1 MKNILKCTKKYLP
14 FIILAPIV
22 LIVEVILEVN
32 IPKVMAEIIDTGISS
47 ADPKV
52 VVELGIKM
60 VGMALCSFTAG
71 ALGSYLSSTGSMG
84 FGAELRKTVFDK
96 IQDFSFENI
105 DGFQQSSLLTRLTTD
120 VDYVQQGLRMLTT
133 MFIRAPFM
141 MVAAGVV
148 AYKLNKDLF
157 VVFEVAIPIVVIV
170 IVLLAK
176 IALPKFRFMLT
187 KYDGLND
194 MEQEYLTNVRVVKA
208 YVRESHEKNKFA
220 TVNKDLMTSSIDVEG
235 LLCLLGPIMQLLIYG
250 CILAVYYL
258 GGIDIAHGQ
267 MEIGSLTAFV
277 SYISQ
282 ILIGLLMMGMIFMNI
297 IRLKGSVDR
306 LSEVINTESSLT
318 DGDYPGKVENGS
330 IDFEDVSFTYL
341 NAARESL
348 SDACFHI
355 NSGETIGIIGSTGS
369 GKTTLVQL
377 IPRLYDVT
385 KGTVKVGGRNVKEY
399 KLKELRDDVAMV
411 LQQNVLFSGT
421 IKDNLKWGNEFA
433 SDEEIVA
440 ACKQASIDDFIQ
452 SLPDKYDTDL
462 GQGGVNVSG
471 GQKQRLCIARALLKK
486 PKIVILDD
494 STSAVDTHTDSCIRQ
509 ALKEELKGTTTL
521 IIAQRVSSVKDADRV
536 IVLDD
541 GKIVDFDTPEN
552 LLKNNQIYQDIYYT
566 QMKGVETDA

>member
-1 MKNILKCTKKYLP
+1 MKKILSCTKRFLP
-14 FIILAPIV
+14 FIILAPLV

-32 IPKVMAEIIDTGISS
+32 IPKVMAQIIDTGISS
-47 ADPKV
+47 GDPNV
-52 VVELGIKM
+52 VVNLGIKM
-60 VGMALCSFTAG
+60 VLMAVCSFAAG
-71 ALGSYLSSTGSMG
+71 SLGCYLSSVGSMG
-84 FGAELRKTVFDK
+84 FGAELRKTVFNK

-141 MVAAGVV
+141 MVAAAVV
-148 AYKLNKDLF
+148 AFQLNKDLF
-157 VVFEVAIPIVVIV
+157 VVFEVAVPIV
-170 IVLLAK
+170 IVAILLLSK
-176 IALPKFRFMLT
+176 IAMPKFRYMLT

-194 MEQEYLTNVRVVKA
+194 MEQEYFTNVRVVKA
-208 YVRESHEKNKFA
+208 YVRETHEKDRFA
-220 TVNKDLMTSSIDVEG
+220 SVNHDLMTSSIDVEG
-235 LLCLLGPIMQLLIYG
+235 LLCLLGPVMQLVVYG

-258 GGIDIAHGQ
+258 GGIDIAHGT

-306 LSEVINTESSLT
+306 LSEVINTDSTLT
-318 DGDYPGKVENGS
+318 DGDYDGKVEDGS
-330 IDFEDVSFTYL
+330 IDFENVSFTYL
-341 NAARESL
+341 KAARESL
-348 SDACFHI
+348 SDASLHI
-355 NSGETIGIIGSTGS
+355 ASGETVGIIGSTGS

-377 IPRLYDVT
+377 IPRLYDAT
-385 KGTVKVGGRNVKEY
+385 KGSVKVGGRDVKEY

-421 IKDNLKWGNEFA
+421 IKENLKWGNENA
-433 SDEEIVA
+433 TDEEIA
-440 ACKQASIDDFIQ
+440 KACKQASIDDFIE

-486 PKIVILDD
+486 PKIIILDD

-521 IIAQRVSSVKDADRV
+521 IIAQRVASVKDADRI

-541 GKIVDFDTPEN
+541 GKIVDIDTPEN

-566 QMKGVETDA
+566 QMKGVE

>member
-1 MKNILKCTKKYLP
+1 MKKILSCTKRFLP
-14 FIILAPIV
+14 FIILAPLV

-32 IPKVMAEIIDTGISS
+32 IPKVMAQIIDTGISS
-47 ADPKV
+47 GDPNV
-52 VVELGIKM
+52 VVNLGIKM
-60 VGMALCSFTAG
+60 VLMAVCSFAAG
-71 ALGSYLSSTGSMG
+71 SLGCYLSSVGSMG
-84 FGAELRKTVFDK
+84 FGAELRKTVFNK

-141 MVAAGVV
+141 MVAAAVV
-148 AYKLNKDLF
+148 AFQLNKDLF
-157 VVFEVAIPIVVIV
+157 VVFEVAVPIV
-170 IVLLAK
+170 IVAILLLSK
-176 IALPKFRFMLT
+176 IAMPKFRYMLT

-194 MEQEYLTNVRVVKA
+194 MEQEYFTNVRVVKA
-208 YVRESHEKNKFA
+208 YVRETHEKDRFA
-220 TVNKDLMTSSIDVEG
+220 SVNHDLMTSSIDVEG
-235 LLCLLGPIMQLLIYG
+235 LLCLLGPVMQLVVYG

-258 GGIDIAHGQ
+258 GGIDIAHGT

-306 LSEVINTESSLT
+306 LSEVINTDSTLT
-318 DGDYPGKVENGS
+318 DGDYDGKVGGGS
-330 IDFEDVSFTYL
+330 IDFENVSFTYL
-341 NAARESL
+341 KAARESL
-348 SDACFHI
+348 SDASLHI
-355 NSGETIGIIGSTGS
+355 ASGETVGIIGSTGS

-377 IPRLYDVT
+377 IPRLYDAT
-385 KGTVKVGGRNVKEY
+385 KGSVKVGGRDVKEY

-421 IKDNLKWGNEFA
+421 IKENLKWGNENA
-433 SDEEIVA
+433 TDEEIVK
-440 ACKQASIDDFIQ
+440 ACKQASIDDFIE

-486 PKIVILDD
+486 PKIIILDD

-521 IIAQRVSSVKDADRV
+521 IIAQRVASVKDADRI

-541 GKIVDFDTPEN
+541 GKIVDIDTPEN

-566 QMKGVETDA
+566 QMKGVE

>member
-1 MKNILKCTKKYLP
+1 MKKILSCTKRFLP
-14 FIILAPIV
+14 FIILAPLV

-32 IPKVMAEIIDTGISS
+32 IPKVMAQIIDTGISS
-47 ADPKV
+47 GDPNV
-52 VVELGIKM
+52 VVNLGIKM
-60 VGMALCSFTAG
+60 VLMAVCSFAAG
-71 ALGSYLSSTGSMG
+71 SLGCYLSSVGSMG
-84 FGAELRKTVFDK
+84 FGAELRKTVFNK

-141 MVAAGVV
+141 MVAAAVV
-148 AYKLNKDLF
+148 AFQLNKDLF
-157 VVFEVAIPIVVIV
+157 VVFEVAVPIV
-170 IVLLAK
+170 IVAILLLSK
-176 IALPKFRFMLT
+176 IAMPKFRYMLT

-194 MEQEYLTNVRVVKA
+194 MEQEYFTNVRVVKA
-208 YVRESHEKNKFA
+208 YVRETHEKDRFA
-220 TVNKDLMTSSIDVEG
+220 SVNHDLMTSSIDVEG
-235 LLCLLGPIMQLLIYG
+235 LLCLLGPVMQLVVYG

-258 GGIDIAHGQ
+258 GGIDIAHGT

-306 LSEVINTESSLT
+306 LSEVINTDSTLT
-318 DGDYPGKVENGS
+318 DGDYDGKVEDGS
-330 IDFEDVSFTYL
+330 IDFENVSFTYL
-341 NAARESL
+341 KAARESL
-348 SDACFHI
+348 SDASLHI
-355 NSGETIGIIGSTGS
+355 ASGETVGIIGSTGS

-377 IPRLYDVT
+377 IPRLYDAT
-385 KGTVKVGGRNVKEY
+385 KGSVKVGGRDVKEY

-421 IKDNLKWGNEFA
+421 IKENLKWGNENA
-433 SDEEIVA
+433 TDEEIVK
-440 ACKQASIDDFIQ
+440 ACKQASIDDFIE

-486 PKIVILDD
+486 PKIIILDD

-521 IIAQRVSSVKDADRV
+521 IIAQRVASVKDADRI

-541 GKIVDFDTPEN
+541 GKIVDIDTPEN

-566 QMKGVETDA
+566 QMKGVE

>member
-1 MKNILKCTKKYLP
+1 MKNILSCTKRFLP
-14 FIILAPIV
+14 FIILAPLV

-32 IPKVMAEIIDTGISS
+32 IPKVMAQIIDTGISS
-47 ADPKV
+47 GDPNV
-52 VVELGIKM
+52 VVNLGIKM
-60 VGMALCSFTAG
+60 VLMAVCSFAAG
-71 ALGSYLSSTGSMG
+71 SLGCYLSSVGSMG
-84 FGAELRKTVFDK
+84 FGAELRKTVFNK

-141 MVAAGVV
+141 MVAAAVV
-148 AYKLNKDLF
+148 AFQLNKDLF
-157 VVFEVAIPIVVIV
+157 VVFEVAVPIV
-170 IVLLAK
+170 IVAILLLSK
-176 IALPKFRFMLT
+176 IAMPKFRYMLT

-194 MEQEYLTNVRVVKA
+194 MEQEYFTNVRVVKA
-208 YVRESHEKNKFA
+208 YVRETHEKDRFA
-220 TVNKDLMTSSIDVEG
+220 SVNHDLMTSSIDVEG
-235 LLCLLGPIMQLLIYG
+235 LLCLLGPVMQLVVYG

-258 GGIDIAHGQ
+258 GGIDIAHGT

-306 LSEVINTESSLT
+306 LSEVINTDSTLT
-318 DGDYPGKVENGS
+318 DGDYDGKVEDGS
-330 IDFEDVSFTYL
+330 IDFENVSFTYL
-341 NAARESL
+341 KAARESL
-348 SDACFHI
+348 SDASLHI
-355 NSGETIGIIGSTGS
+355 ASGETVGIIGSTGS

-377 IPRLYDVT
+377 IPRLYDAT
-385 KGTVKVGGRNVKEY
+385 KGSVKVGGRDVKEY

-421 IKDNLKWGNEFA
+421 IKENLKWGNENA
-433 SDEEIVA
+433 TDEEIVK
-440 ACKQASIDDFIQ
+440 ACKQASIDDFIE

-486 PKIVILDD
+486 PKIIILDD

-521 IIAQRVSSVKDADRV
+521 IIAQRVASVKDADRI

-541 GKIVDFDTPEN
+541 GKIVDIDTPEN

-566 QMKGVETDA
+566 QMKGVE

>member
-1 MKNILKCTKKYLP
+1 
-14 FIILAPIV
+14 
-22 LIVEVILEVN
+22 
-32 IPKVMAEIIDTGISS
+32 MAQIIDTGISS
-47 ADPKV
+47 DDPNV
-52 VVELGIKM
+52 VVNLGIKM
-60 VGMALCSFTAG
+60 VLMAVCSFAAG
-71 ALGSYLSSTGSMG
+71 SLGCYLSSVGSMG
-84 FGAELRKTVFDK
+84 FGAELRKTVFNK

-141 MVAAGVV
+141 MVAAAVV
-148 AYKLNKDLF
+148 AFQLNKDLF
-157 VVFEVAIPIVVIV
+157 VVFEVAVPIV
-170 IVLLAK
+170 IVAILLLSK
-176 IALPKFRFMLT
+176 IAMPKFRYMLT

-194 MEQEYLTNVRVVKA
+194 MEQEYFTNVRVVKA
-208 YVRESHEKNKFA
+208 YVRETHEKDRFA
-220 TVNKDLMTSSIDVEG
+220 SVNHDLMTSSIDVEG
-235 LLCLLGPIMQLLIYG
+235 LLCLLGPVMQLVVYG

-258 GGIDIAHGQ
+258 GGIDIAHGT

-306 LSEVINTESSLT
+306 LSEVINTDSTLT
-318 DGDYPGKVENGS
+318 DGDYDGKVEDGS
-330 IDFEDVSFTYL
+330 IDFENVSFTYL
-341 NAARESL
+341 KAARESL
-348 SDACFHI
+348 SDASLHI
-355 NSGETIGIIGSTGS
+355 ASGETVGIIGSTGS

-377 IPRLYDVT
+377 IPRLYDAT
-385 KGTVKVGGRNVKEY
+385 KGSVKVGGRDVKEY

-421 IKDNLKWGNEFA
+421 IKENLKWGNENA
-433 SDEEIVA
+433 TDEEIVK
-440 ACKQASIDDFIQ
+440 ACKQASIDDFIE

-486 PKIVILDD
+486 PKIIILDD

-521 IIAQRVSSVKDADRV
+521 IIAQRVASVKDADRI

-541 GKIVDFDTPEN
+541 GKIVDIDTPEN

-566 QMKGVETDA
+566 QMKGVE

>member
-1 MKNILKCTKKYLP
+1 MKKILSCTKRFLP
-14 FIILAPIV
+14 FIILAPLV

-32 IPKVMAEIIDTGISS
+32 IPKVMAQIIDTGISS
-47 ADPKV
+47 GDPNV
-52 VVELGIKM
+52 VVNLGIKM
-60 VGMALCSFTAG
+60 VLMAVCSFAAG
-71 ALGSYLSSTGSMG
+71 SLGCYLSSVGSMG
-84 FGAELRKTVFDK
+84 FGAELRKTVFNK

-141 MVAAGVV
+141 MVAAAVV
-148 AYKLNKDLF
+148 AFQLNKDLF
-157 VVFEVAIPIVVIV
+157 VVFEVAVPIV
-170 IVLLAK
+170 IVAILLLSK
-176 IALPKFRFMLT
+176 IAMPKFRYMLT

-194 MEQEYLTNVRVVKA
+194 MEQEYFTNVRVVKA
-208 YVRESHEKNKFA
+208 YVRETHEKDRFA
-220 TVNKDLMTSSIDVEG
+220 SVNHELMTSSIDVEG
-235 LLCLLGPIMQLLIYG
+235 LLCLLGPVMQLVVYG

-258 GGIDIAHGQ
+258 GGIDIAHGT

-306 LSEVINTESSLT
+306 LSEVINTDSTLI
-318 DGDYPGKVENGS
+318 DGDYDGKVEDGS

-341 NAARESL
+341 KAARESL
-348 SDACFHI
+348 SDASLHI
-355 NSGETIGIIGSTGS
+355 SSGETVGIIGSTGS

-377 IPRLYDVT
+377 IPRLYDAT
-385 KGTVKVGGRNVKEY
+385 KGSVKVGGRDVKEY

-421 IKDNLKWGNEFA
+421 IKENLKWGNENA
-433 SDEEIVA
+433 TDEEIVK
-440 ACKQASIDDFIQ
+440 ACKQASIDDFID
-452 SLPDKYDTDL
+452 SLTDKYDTDL

-486 PKIVILDD
+486 PKIIILDD

-521 IIAQRVSSVKDADRV
+521 IIAQRVASVKDADRI

-566 QMKGVETDA
+566 QMKGVE

>member
-1 MKNILKCTKKYLP
+1 MKKILSCTKRFLP
-14 FIILAPIV
+14 FIILAPLV
-22 LIVEVILEVN
+22 LIIEVILEVN
-32 IPKVMAEIIDTGISS
+32 IPKVMAQIIDTGISS
-47 ADPKV
+47 GDPNV
-52 VVELGIKM
+52 VVNLGIKM
-60 VGMALCSFTAG
+60 VLMAVCSFAAG
-71 ALGSYLSSTGSMG
+71 SLGCYLSSVGSMG
-84 FGAELRKTVFDK
+84 FGAELRKTVFNK

-141 MVAAGVV
+141 MVAAAVV
-148 AYKLNKDLF
+148 AFQLNKDLF
-157 VVFEVAIPIVVIV
+157 VVFEVAVPIV
-170 IVLLAK
+170 IVAILLLSK
-176 IALPKFRFMLT
+176 IAMPKFRYMLT

-194 MEQEYLTNVRVVKA
+194 MEQEYFTNVRVVKA
-208 YVRESHEKNKFA
+208 YVRETHEKDRFA
-220 TVNKDLMTSSIDVEG
+220 SVNHDLMTSSIDVEG
-235 LLCLLGPIMQLLIYG
+235 LLCLLGPVMQLVVYG

-258 GGIDIAHGQ
+258 GGIDIAHGT

-306 LSEVINTESSLT
+306 LSEVINTDSTLT
-318 DGDYPGKVENGS
+318 DGDYDGKVEDGS
-330 IDFEDVSFTYL
+330 IDFENVSFTYL
-341 NAARESL
+341 KAARESL
-348 SDACFHI
+348 SDASLHI
-355 NSGETIGIIGSTGS
+355 VSGETVGIIGSTGS

-377 IPRLYDVT
+377 IPRLYDAT
-385 KGTVKVGGRNVKEY
+385 KGSVKVGGRDVKEY

-421 IKDNLKWGNEFA
+421 IKENLKWGNENA
-433 SDEEIVA
+433 TDEEIA
-440 ACKQASIDDFIQ
+440 KACKQASIDDFIE

-486 PKIVILDD
+486 PKIIILDD

-521 IIAQRVSSVKDADRV
+521 IIAQRVASVKDADRI

-541 GKIVDFDTPEN
+541 GKIVDIDTPEN

-566 QMKGVETDA
+566 QMKGVE

>member
-1 MKNILKCTKKYLP
+1 MKKILSCTKRFLP
-14 FIILAPIV
+14 FIVLAPLV

-32 IPKVMAEIIDTGISS
+32 IPKVMAQIIDTGISS
-47 ADPKV
+47 GDPNV
-52 VVELGIKM
+52 VVDLGIKM
-60 VGMALCSFTAG
+60 VLMAVCSFIAG
-71 ALGSYLSSTGSMG
+71 SFGCYLSSVGSMG
-84 FGAELRKTVFDK
+84 FGAELRKTVFNK

-141 MVAAGVV
+141 MVAAAVV
-148 AYKLNKDLF
+148 AFQLNKDLF
-157 VVFEVAIPIVVIV
+157 VVFEVAVPIVI
-170 IVLLAK
+170 IAILLLSK
-176 IALPKFRFMLT
+176 IAMPKFRYMLT

-194 MEQEYLTNVRVVKA
+194 MEQEYFTNVRVVKA
-208 YVRESHEKNKFA
+208 YVRESHEKDRFA
-220 TVNKDLMTSSIDVEG
+220 SVNHDLMTSSIDVEG
-235 LLCLLGPIMQLLIYG
+235 LLCLLGPVMQLVVYG

-258 GGIDIAHGQ
+258 GGIDIAHGT

-306 LSEVINTESSLT
+306 LSEVINTDSTLT
-318 DGDYPGKVENGS
+318 DGDYEGKVENGS
-330 IDFEDVSFTYL
+330 IDFENVSFAYL
-341 NAARESL
+341 KAARESL
-348 SDACFHI
+348 KDASLHI
-355 NSGETIGIIGSTGS
+355 SSGETVGIIGSTGS

-377 IPRLYDVT
+377 IPRLYDAT
-385 KGTVKVGGRNVKEY
+385 KGSVKVGGRDVKEY

-421 IKDNLKWGNEFA
+421 IKENLKWGNENA
-433 SDEEIVA
+433 TDEEIA
-440 ACKQASIDDFIQ
+440 NACKQASIDDFIE

-486 PKIVILDD
+486 PKIIILDD

-521 IIAQRVSSVKDADRV
+521 IIAQRVASVKDADRI

-566 QMKGVETDA
+566 QMKGVE

>member
-1 MKNILKCTKKYLP
+1 MKNILSCTKRFLP
-14 FIILAPIV
+14 FIILAPLV

-32 IPKVMAEIIDTGISS
+32 IPKVMAQIIDTGISS
-47 ADPKV
+47 GDPNV
-52 VVELGIKM
+52 VVNLGIKM
-60 VGMALCSFTAG
+60 VLMAVCSFAAG
-71 ALGSYLSSTGSMG
+71 SLGCYLSSVGSMG
-84 FGAELRKTVFDK
+84 FGAELRKTVFNK

-141 MVAAGVV
+141 MVAAAVV
-148 AYKLNKDLF
+148 AFQLNKDLF
-157 VVFEVAIPIVVIV
+157 VVFEVAVPIV
-170 IVLLAK
+170 IVAILLLSK
-176 IALPKFRFMLT
+176 IAMPKFRYMLT

-194 MEQEYLTNVRVVKA
+194 MEQEYFTNVRVVKA
-208 YVRESHEKNKFA
+208 YVRETHEKDRFA
-220 TVNKDLMTSSIDVEG
+220 SVNHDLMTSSIDVEG
-235 LLCLLGPIMQLLIYG
+235 LLCLLGPVMQLVVYG

-258 GGIDIAHGQ
+258 GGIDIAHGT

-306 LSEVINTESSLT
+306 LSEVINTDSTLT
-318 DGDYPGKVENGS
+318 DGDYDGKVEDGS
-330 IDFEDVSFTYL
+330 IDFENVSFTYL
-341 NAARESL
+341 KAARESL
-348 SDACFHI
+348 SDASLHI
-355 NSGETIGIIGSTGS
+355 ASGETVGIIGSTGS

-377 IPRLYDVT
+377 IPRLYDAT
-385 KGTVKVGGRNVKEY
+385 KGSVKVGGRDVKEY

-421 IKDNLKWGNEFA
+421 IKENLKWGNENA
-433 SDEEIVA
+433 TDEEIA
-440 ACKQASIDDFIQ
+440 KACKQASIDDFIE

-486 PKIVILDD
+486 PKIIILDD

-521 IIAQRVSSVKDADRV
+521 IIAQRVASVKDADRI

-541 GKIVDFDTPEN
+541 GKIVDIDTPEN

-566 QMKGVETDA
+566 QMKGVE

>member
-1 MKNILKCTKKYLP
+1 MKKILSCTKRFLP
-14 FIILAPIV
+14 FIVLAPLV

-32 IPKVMAEIIDTGISS
+32 IPKVMAQIIDTGISS
-47 ADPKV
+47 GDPNV
-52 VVELGIKM
+52 VVDLGIKM
-60 VGMALCSFTAG
+60 VLMAVCSFIAG
-71 ALGSYLSSTGSMG
+71 SFGCYLSSVGSMG
-84 FGAELRKTVFDK
+84 FGAELRKTVFNK

-141 MVAAGVV
+141 MVAAAVV
-148 AYKLNKDLF
+148 AFQLNKDLF
-157 VVFEVAIPIVVIV
+157 VVFEVAVPIVI
-170 IVLLAK
+170 IAILLLSK
-176 IALPKFRFMLT
+176 IAMPKFRYMLT

-194 MEQEYLTNVRVVKA
+194 MEQEYFTNVRVVKA
-208 YVRESHEKNKFA
+208 YVRESHEKDRFA
-220 TVNKDLMTSSIDVEG
+220 SVNHDLMTSSIDVEG
-235 LLCLLGPIMQLLIYG
+235 LLCLLGPVMQLVVYG

-258 GGIDIAHGQ
+258 GGIDIAHGT

-306 LSEVINTESSLT
+306 LSEVINTDSTLT
-318 DGDYPGKVENGS
+318 DGDYEGKVENGS
-330 IDFEDVSFTYL
+330 IDFENVSFAYL
-341 NAARESL
+341 KAARESL
-348 SDACFHI
+348 TDASLHI
-355 NSGETIGIIGSTGS
+355 SSGETVGIIGSTGS

-377 IPRLYDVT
+377 IPRLYDAT
-385 KGTVKVGGRNVKEY
+385 KGSVKVGGRDVKEY

-421 IKDNLKWGNEFA
+421 IKENLKWGNENA
-433 SDEEIVA
+433 TDEEIA
-440 ACKQASIDDFIQ
+440 NACKQASIDDFIE

-486 PKIVILDD
+486 PKIIILDD

-521 IIAQRVSSVKDADRV
+521 IIAQRVASVKDADRI

-566 QMKGVETDA
+566 QMKGVE

>member
-1 MKNILKCTKKYLP
+1 MKKILSCTKRFLP
-14 FIILAPIV
+14 FIILAPLV

-32 IPKVMAEIIDTGISS
+32 IPKVMAQIIDTGISS
-47 ADPKV
+47 GDPNV
-52 VVELGIKM
+52 VVNLGIKM
-60 VGMALCSFTAG
+60 VLMAVCSFAAG
-71 ALGSYLSSTGSMG
+71 SLGCYLSSVGSMG
-84 FGAELRKTVFDK
+84 FGAELRKTVFNK

-141 MVAAGVV
+141 MVAAAVV
-148 AYKLNKDLF
+148 AFQLNKDLF
-157 VVFEVAIPIVVIV
+157 VVFEVAVPIV
-170 IVLLAK
+170 IVAILLLSK
-176 IALPKFRFMLT
+176 IAMPKFRYMLT

-194 MEQEYLTNVRVVKA
+194 MEQEYFTNVRVVKA
-208 YVRESHEKNKFA
+208 YVRETHEKDRFA
-220 TVNKDLMTSSIDVEG
+220 SVNHDLMTSSIDVEG
-235 LLCLLGPIMQLLIYG
+235 LLCLLGPVMQLVVYG

-258 GGIDIAHGQ
+258 GGIDIAHGT

-306 LSEVINTESSLT
+306 LSEVINTDSTLI
-318 DGDYPGKVENGS
+318 DGDYDGKVEDGS

-341 NAARESL
+341 KAARESL
-348 SDACFHI
+348 SDASLHI
-355 NSGETIGIIGSTGS
+355 PSGETVGIIGSTGS

-377 IPRLYDVT
+377 IPRLYDAT
-385 KGTVKVGGRNVKEY
+385 KGSVKVGGRDVKEY

-421 IKDNLKWGNEFA
+421 IKENLKWGNENA
-433 SDEEIVA
+433 TDEEIVK
-440 ACKQASIDDFIQ
+440 ACKQASIDDFID

-486 PKIVILDD
+486 PKIIILDD

-521 IIAQRVSSVKDADRV
+521 IIAQRVASVKDADRI

-566 QMKGVETDA
+566 QMKGVE